1 LWESLSAAAAVA
13 AELIAL
19 TGKMQCM
26 CAGNKRT
33 LDFGIHRFRVI
44 SFVTGAATQ
53 RSISFIPA
61 LAI

>member
-1 LWESLSAAAAVA
+1 
-13 AELIAL
+13 
-19 TGKMQCM
+19 M